1 MKFGA
6 WGILGIV
13 LVAGACAVAPGD
25 PPAPSSSASAP
36 STSASGDPLANPDP
50 SRYASQVVNYARE
63 AGINAQLLMAIL
75 YNENYK
81 PHDPAAERAWQK
93 IKPDAA
99 FGVAN
104 MHKATFDETKR
115 SRPFAG
121 RAWDELP
128 DDPGLAIEAAAWY
141 LHDLKTSLPAA
152 HAGFTTDE
160 LLALGYNTGPG
171 NMRAFAKGTKPG
183 SAAQS
188 YLDSLH
194 SNWGKAAQALQH
206 S

>member
-6 WGILGIV
+6 PGILAIV
-13 LVAGACAVAPGD
+13 LVAGACAVAPGN
-25 PPAPSSSASAP
+25 PAEPSSSPAAP
-36 STSASGDPLANPDP
+36 STSESGDSLSNQDP
-50 SRYASQVVNYARE
+50 SHYAPQVVRYARE

-81 PHDPAAERAWQK
+81 PHNPAAERAWQQV
-93 IKPDAA
+93 KPDAA

-115 SRPFAG
+115 GRPFAG
-121 RAWDELP
+121 RAWEELP
-128 DDPGLAIEAAAWY
+128 DDPDLAIQAAAWY
-141 LHDLKTSLPAA
+141 LHDLTTGLPSA
-152 HAGFTTDE
+152 HRGLTTDE

-171 NMRAFAKGTKPG
+171 NMRTFAKGTKPG
-183 SAAQS
+183 PAAQA

-194 SNWGKAAQALQH
+194 SNWDKAAQALQH
-206 S
+206 A